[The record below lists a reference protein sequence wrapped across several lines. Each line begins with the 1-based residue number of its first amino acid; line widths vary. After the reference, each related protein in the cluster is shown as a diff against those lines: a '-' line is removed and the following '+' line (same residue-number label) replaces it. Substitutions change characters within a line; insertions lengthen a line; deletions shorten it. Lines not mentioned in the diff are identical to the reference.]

1 MRHVG
6 PKHTNSSLS
15 PHSSIRPFAHP
26 SSVVTQDHYQGCPLH
41 CLFGASEEARPRAQ
55 RGGQG
60 RGRGGEGRE
69 ERPLLRKDEQRLTVA
84 DNDDDDTKSR
94 EEARAGRVNADSK
107 TAVVCYLPS
116 S

>member
-41 CLFGASEEARPRAQ
+41 CLFGASEEARPRARSGAD
-55 RGGQG
+55 RGE
-60 RGRGGEGRE
+60 GGEGRE

-84 DNDDDDTKSR
+84 DNDDDETKSR
-94 EEARAGRVNADSK
+94 EEQAE
-107 TAVVCYLPS
+107 
-116 S
+116 

>member
-41 CLFGASEEARPRAQ
+41 CTVRLERARK
-55 RGGQG
+55 QG
-60 RGRGGEGRE
+60 RARSGADRGEGGEGRE

-84 DNDDDDTKSR
+84 DNDDDETKSR
-94 EEARAGRVNADSK
+94 EEQAE
-107 TAVVCYLPS
+107 
-116 S
+116 